1 MYVALM
7 QGSRDDEHHVVD
19 HVAVG
24 AVVQELCQ
32 RLIRLQ
38 QQAGCSELLVWLLME
53 AFAEKVQE
61 CWKVK
66 RGKATDQVV
75 DVS

>member
-1 MYVALM
+1 MYVALV
-7 QGSRDDEHHVVD
+7 QGSCDNEHNIVD

-38 QQAGCSELLVWLLME
+38 QHTQYSELLVQVNN
-53 AFAEKVQE
+53 FP
-61 CWKVK
+61 
-66 RGKATDQVV
+66 GKWSINAR
-75 DVS
+75 SSMKG